1 METPDTKSH
10 KQGANATLWPRM
22 TVGYATGCFQ
32 MNLEV
37 ELLDIKQSEVFFSFF
52 LSSSNFPEEFP
63 PVLIQLRALLSQLF
77 LTVSHLK
84 NSF

>member
-1 METPDTKSH
+1 
-10 KQGANATLWPRM
+10 
-22 TVGYATGCFQ
+22 

-37 ELLDIKQSEVFFSFF
+37 ELLDIKQRDFFFF
-52 LSSSNFPEEFP
+52 RETFSNFPEEFP
-63 PVLIQLRALLSQLF
+63 PVLMQLRVLLSQLF